1 MYEVLSML
9 AKMEFLD
16 QGPERLRTVVVGAFT
31 GGQWRERQKEE
42 RGEGAGLR
50 SCLGGAG
57 CL

>member
-1 MYEVLSML
+1 ML

-42 RGEGAGLR
+42 REEGAGLR